1 MKLMPAL
8 HDLQEKA
15 IGLLHDAFVTKKH
28 GKIAAVSSFGAESSV
43 LLHLLSH
50 VDKAAPVLFID
61 TRMLFEETL
70 QYKADLIR
78 HLGLE
83 NVQTISPSAQAIRE
97 KDVWGR
103 MHKDNTDKCCD
114 FRKTSVL
121 AEALRDYDG
130 WITGRKRFQAFT
142 RSKLDAIE
150 STADGKIKI
159 NPLADWTPDDLEEYM
174 EWFDLPRHPLVNHGY
189 ASIGCATCT
198 SPVKAGE
205 DPRSGRWRGINKVE
219 CGIHFEN
226 GSAVRE
232 SKQNV

>member
-1 MKLMPAL
+1 MLAL

-103 MHKDNTDKCCD
+103 MHKDNADKCCD

-205 DPRSGRWRGINKVE
+205 DPRSGRWRGMNKVE

>member
-1 MKLMPAL
+1 MPAL
-8 HDLQEKA
+8 HELQETA
-15 IGLLHDAFVTKKH
+15 VELLHDALIAKKH
-28 GKIAAVSSFGAESSV
+28 GKIATVSSFGAESSV

-50 VDKAAPVLFID
+50 VDKKAPVLFID

-70 QYKADLIR
+70 RYKADLIR

-83 NVQTISPSAQAIRE
+83 NVQTISPSAQVIRE

-103 MHKDNTDKCCD
+103 MHKDNPDKCCD
-114 FRKTSVL
+114 FRKTNVL
-121 AEALRDYDG
+121 DEALIDFDG
-130 WITGRKRFQAFT
+130 WITGRKKFQAFT
-142 RSKLDAIE
+142 RSRLDPVE
-150 STADGKIKI
+150 KNADGKVKI
-159 NPLADWTPDDLEEYM
+159 NPLADWEPEDLEEYM

-205 DPRSGRWRGINKVE
+205 DPRAGRWRGMNKIE

-226 GSAVRE
+226 GNSVRGN
-232 SKQNV
+232 KQNV